1 MTGALAGI
9 VVVEQAGRLA
19 ARMCGAVLA
28 ELGATVLSVGTTP
41 GDPFAAG
48 KIPVRGGDW
57 HALMARAHVAIV
69 SSGRG
74 AGAARKAALLS
85 RNLILCS
92 VTPFGMRQ
100 RGGASDHALQALTG
114 LMATTGEPGGPPE
127 PVHAPILD
135 GFAGLNAAAAILAA
149 LELGV
154 PEDGVAVLDQA
165 VVDSAV
171 ALLGTHV
178 SHAVAGRGRGHRT
191 GTRHPLCAPW
201 AAYPAADGVV
211 QVCVASD
218 PQWARLAELLGRPA
232 LAEDP
237 RFRTSAQRVAAVEA
251 VDSLVG
257 SWVAARSAAD
267 AVAVL
272 REARLPAAPIRAA
285 ERPAGRCRPVAGL
298 ERGAVWP
305 PVPPAATDA
314 PPLTPTG
321 KARPLEGVR
330 VLEVGPYTAGPLGGR
345 YLADLGAEVIKIEP
359 PGGENSRG
367 FRPLFD
373 GTSGY
378 FANYNAGKRSL
389 VLDLAAPAGRRA
401 FAGLARGA
409 DVVVENLKPGDMDRF
424 GIGPRRMTADNPA
437 LVWCAVSGYGA
448 AAGPLAALDSV
459 IQAEA
464 GVMALVGEGGRP
476 LKVGLSIADLVAAN
490 IVPVAV
496 LAALRQRRRDGRGQ
510 VADVA
515 MLHGLRWLLQA
526 RPEGPRP
533 VRLEA
538 ADGWVLAE
546 PPPGVEVRAPD
557 GADRATLCAAL
568 RGRGVAA
575 TPVLELDEV
584 LAHPIVRRR
593 ELLSVA
599 VSPGHTGPPVIAPPF
614 RVAGRAAP
622 GSAPRLDEASALASG
637 DGEATLLKG
646 SAA

>member
-9 VVVEQAGRLA
+9 VVVEQSGRLA
-19 ARMCGAVLA
+19 ARMCGALLA
-28 ELGATVLSVGTTP
+28 ELGATVLSVGATP
-41 GDPFAAG
+41 ADPFAAG

-74 AGAARKAALLS
+74 AGVARRAAMAGRRLV
-85 RNLILCS
+85 LCS
-92 VTPFGMRQ
+92 VTPFGLKH
-100 RGGASDHALQALTG
+100 RGTASDYALQALTG

-127 PVHAPILD
+127 PVHAPLLD
-135 GFAGLNAAAAILAA
+135 GFAGLNAAAAVLAA

-154 PEDGVAVLDQA
+154 PEDGVTVLDQA
-165 VVDSAV
+165 IVDSAV

-178 SHAVAGRGRGHRT
+178 SHAVTGRGRGHRT

-211 QVCVASD
+211 QICVASD
-218 PQWARLAELLGRPA
+218 PQWARLAALLGRPE

-237 RFRTSAQRVAAVEA
+237 RLRTSAQRVAAVEE
-251 VDSLVG
+251 VDALVG
-257 SWVAARSAAD
+257 SWVAERSADA

-272 REARLPAAPIRAA
+272 REARLPAARA
-285 ERPAGRCRPVAGL
+285 RGINRNPGRCRPVAGL

-305 PVPPAATDA
+305 LVPPAAAEA
-314 PPLTPTG
+314 PDLAPTG
-321 KARPLEGVR
+321 KVRPLEGIR

-345 YLADLGAEVIKIEP
+345 YLADLGAEVIKVEP

-367 FRPLFD
+367 FRPLF
-373 GTSGY
+373 GETSGY
-378 FANYNAGKRSL
+378 FANYNAGKHSL
-389 VLDLAAPAGRRA
+389 VLDLAAPAGRRT
-401 FAGLARGA
+401 FADLARTA

-424 GIGPRRMTADNPA
+424 GIGPRRMTADNPD

-448 AAGPLAALDSV
+448 TAGPLAALDSV

-464 GVMALVGEGGRP
+464 GVMALVGDGGRP

-490 IVPVAV
+490 IVPIAV
-496 LAALRQRRRDGRGQ
+496 LAALRQRRHDGRGQ
-510 VADVA
+510 VADVS

-526 RPEGPRP
+526 APEGARP
-533 VRLEA
+533 VRLAA

-546 PPPGVEVRAPD
+546 PPPGVAIGDVGPS
-557 GADRATLCAAL
+557 DRATLCRIL
-568 RGRGVAA
+568 RNHGVAA
-575 TPVLELDEV
+575 TSVLELDEV

-593 ELLSVA
+593 ELLSTA
-599 VSPGHTGPPVIAPPF
+599 MSPGHTGLPVIAPPF

-622 GSAPRLDEASALASG
+622 GSAPRLDDGRALLSG
-637 DGEATLLKG
+637 TGEATLLKG